1 MSIYRYA
8 SVPNLHRNLPIPRA
22 LMATGCE
29 VPRAP
34 KATRGSPRARTELR
48 IRAEF
53 PRAGDSLVVTCGGPL
68 ARSLKELQDIVHEPK
83 ARGFALKTTERSVDL
98 GTAAGKCKSFLDMLP
113 ELKADLRRE
122 RGSSGSECVQRAQ
135 IALRCGRSRA
145 IARRGRVRARGNR
158 ARLGRQAAVAANGG
172 VDADQT

>member
-8 SVPNLHRNLPIPRA
+8 PASNLHRNLPIPRA

-34 KATRGSPRARTELR
+34 KATRGSPRVRTELR
-48 IRAEF
+48 IRPEF

-68 ARSLKELQDIVHEPK
+68 PRSLKELQDIVHEPK

-98 GTAAGKCKSFLDMLP
+98 GTAAGKSFLDMP
-113 ELKADLRRE
+113 AELKTDLRRE
-122 RGSSGSECVQRAQ
+122 RSSSLSECVQRPQ

-145 IARRGRVRARGNR
+145 IARRERVRARGNR
-158 ARLGRQAAVAANGG
+158 ARLGRQAAIAANGG